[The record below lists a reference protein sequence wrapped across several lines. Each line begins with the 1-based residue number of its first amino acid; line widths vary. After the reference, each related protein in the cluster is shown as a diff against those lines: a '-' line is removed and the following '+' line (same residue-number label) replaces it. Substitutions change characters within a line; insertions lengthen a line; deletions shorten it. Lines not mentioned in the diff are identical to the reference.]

1 MSRGSGGS
9 RESRV
14 GETGENTF
22 AYSEWVD
29 ASPATAAATERRSR
43 LVAQLTR
50 FVLVGCLAAV
60 VDYGI
65 YQTLL
70 HLDLHASLA
79 KAISFIC
86 GTTAAYLLNRRFTF
100 NAKATGGAGR
110 FTGFLL
116 LYGTTFFVN
125 VGVNAVAL
133 KLIPQMPWQTTI
145 CWLIAQGT
153 ATCINFLVLQVAV
166 PCAISQQIVV

>member
-1 MSRGSGGS
+1 VS
-9 RESRV
+9 
-14 GETGENTF
+14 
-22 AYSEWVD
+22 VD

-100 NAKATGGAGR
+100 DAPGAGGAGR

-125 VGVNAVAL
+125 VGVNAAAL
-133 KLIPQMPWQTTI
+133 RLIPDMSLRITI
-145 CWLIAQGT
+145 CWLIAQAT
-153 ATCINFLVLQVAV
+153 ATCINFLVLRTV
-166 PCAISQQIVV
+166 IFKRR

>member
-1 MSRGSGGS
+1 
-9 RESRV
+9 
-14 GETGENTF
+14 
-22 AYSEWVD
+22 VD

-43 LVAQLTR
+43 LVVQLSR
-50 FVLVGCLAAV
+50 FVLVGSLAAV

-100 NAKATGGAGR
+100 NAPSTGGAGR

-116 LYGTTFFVN
+116 LYGSTFFVN

-133 KLIPQMPWQTTI
+133 KLIPEMSLRITI
-145 CWLIAQGT
+145 CWLIAQAT
-153 ATCINFLVLQVAV
+153 ATCINFLVLRAV
-166 PCAISQQIVV
+166 IFKRR

>member
-1 MSRGSGGS
+1 
-9 RESRV
+9 V
-14 GETGENTF
+14 GRKGQNPLATLIG
-22 AYSEWVD
+22 VD
-29 ASPATAAATERRSR
+29 ASPTAAPPTERRSR
-43 LVAQLTR
+43 LVAQLGR

-70 HLDLHASLA
+70 HLDLHASVA

-100 NAKATGGAGR
+100 SAPAAGGAGR

-133 KLIPQMPWQTTI
+133 KLIPEMSFRITI
-145 CWLIAQGT
+145 CWLIAQAT
-153 ATCINFLVLQVAV
+153 ATSINFLVLRTV
-166 PCAISQQIVV
+166 IFKRG